1 MEKPPTQP
9 ETIDLIDSDD
19 ESVASTI
26 QTDHGSDEE
35 WLVSAVIAAW
45 KLDGKL
51 LYLIE
56 WEGYD
61 LYEATWE
68 PKENLNDKLIIEW
81 RQTKTRE
88 DFDLYQRIRD
98 WKNAWKT
105 KYDEK
110 FTRHQERNRLR
121 KHRGQEPTSFQHME
135 EWLAWVN
142 KFPDGEEPSK
152 SAASKSSG
160 SAPDHH
166 TDGGT
171 GQQLQSFEKR
181 KLSIASP
188 SEDPSPNSSRR
199 NSTASTHKQTLAQ
212 SSITESSTSHQQAPR
227 RQSSSGSKGNGP
239 LHQKPAATNSLLTS
253 KFGRPKPL
261 KRPDSETNKEQL
273 TARKTQTA
281 SVFTGNVFSGGK
293 TRKKRATLAEVAKDA
308 SKQPKLMKHRYAR
321 IIEKAG
327 RDREGAA
334 PTKMPS
340 DLISLNPAERQMDSI
355 TVASPEAIEA
365 DENGSLN
372 DSASHTQHDGHPPE
386 VTEKPPKPPKPKLKK
401 SISWGGVEETII
413 PNTEEP
419 TSPGTSEPMVIDNWE
434 DSIFIREDSLV
445 SKVKKDDGSPV
456 PTFQDSATEST
467 PQTKTTSRRVRWA
480 EDTPTTNIDTR
491 PPTQTITKN
500 VQFGPGTRE
509 VMLVDF
515 ERYSPQTEQAWP
527 ELLESEPMLVFTH
540 TCMVHDF
547 RDHENTLATE
557 KFGNGSITSKG
568 DPTSLTAAASWL
580 HLRSLGVLFYHPELC
595 VFMHASD
602 QIQPTT
608 ISETPSLQY
617 YLFRPAPHFTSQ
629 SLAPA
634 APPEG
639 LANRDVMP
647 QMTSTV
653 FKRILG
659 FQYQDLL
666 PENAPLTPSKH
677 HFFLAF
683 PPNAGPEGQFVGKW
697 LRTCNPECKILTSF
711 FPGHWRSFLKLEQ
724 GVVILHEEVTWSIR
738 LFPNVRSLL
747 HSASNFQF
755 RLFSKSLQSLS
766 MYSPLDQPS
775 SIGDVVLQ
783 SICGQRKALLVTPS
797 FIVSQPQQVW
807 NFFKWFYKGWHH
819 SRDAI
824 RLVVCAG
831 FDTWL
836 LGVAAEKENKWSSN
850 YKNTQKKE
858 EAYKEIEALYK
869 TWGMARALIE
879 SSTEEQPAF
888 IFAPQSIDGNDEQ
901 SLVNWFGWWTI
912 MNMDQFRK
920 FSVVGS
926 SRKEPKR
933 LSRRFTRPE
942 FSSTTCANPDDVYGI
957 LDRADLSQNQL
968 QEQSSTGQATQQ
980 LPKKLQ
986 LIHSDDAGSFRKF
999 LKELD
1004 DRIQEGEW
1012 TPQKLFHFP
1021 VSYWN
1026 SDMAYDFGDYHNGFA
1041 VYNRCLQYLGEKVHT
1056 RGYYNTGIAFCYTIE
1071 ETWKPGENSENL
1083 DKNRR
1088 PWIAIYRPVE
1098 PFKRPWQAAELLIW
1112 DPIRSGKL
1120 SEDAKVY
1127 EGDLIEAQR
1136 QMIQAARR
1144 ELDEKLPLERV
1155 WVGGLDGRP
1164 DGLTDP
1170 VDITL
1175 HQVQRFME
1183 NLKATVP
1190 APWHSMPLRGWRVV
1204 EPGTAPVGSRL
1215 PSPEPMDIDVASDI
1229 SDTAST
1235 DEELRTVFHP
1245 PRGKQLKRPT
1255 LCKNRLFQHCTNEK
1269 IRGQDRR
1276 AMEYRF
1282 RPTMEWY
1289 GHQVA
1294 EGRGFEH
1301 IRVTTWE
1308 AVFEKYKIDDPKKD

>member
-1 MEKPPTQP
+1 MEESPAQP
-9 ETIDLIDSDD
+9 ETIDLIDSDS

-68 PKENLNDKLIIEW
+68 PKENLNDKLISEW
-81 RQTKTRE
+81 RQTKSRG

-110 FTRHQERNRLR
+110 LKRHQERNRLR
-121 KHRGQEPTSFQHME
+121 KQRGQEPTSFRQME

-142 KFPDGEEPSK
+142 KFPDGDESSK
-152 SAASKSSG
+152 HAASKSSG
-160 SAPDHH
+160 SVPDNHP
-166 TDGGT
+166 DGGT
-171 GQQLQSFEKR
+171 EQQLQSLERR
-181 KLSIASP
+181 KLSTASLSEDHSP
-188 SEDPSPNSSRR
+188 SSSRR

-212 SSITESSTSHQQAPR
+212 SSITGSSTGHQQAPR
-227 RQSSSGSKGNGP
+227 KQLSSGSKGNGP
-239 LHQKPAATNSLLTS
+239 LHQKPTGTNSLLTS

-261 KRPDSETNKEQL
+261 KRPDSETNKERL

-308 SKQPKLMKHRYAR
+308 TKQPKLMKHRYAR

-334 PTKMPS
+334 PTRMPS
-340 DLISLNPAERQMDSI
+340 DLISLNPAERNMDSI
-355 TVASPEAIEA
+355 TVASPEAMET
-365 DENGSLN
+365 DENVSLT
-372 DSASHTQHDGHPPE
+372 DASHTQHDRHPAE
-386 VTEKPPKPPKPKLKK
+386 ATEKHPKPKLKK
-401 SISWGGVEETII
+401 SISWGAVKETII

-419 TSPGTSEPMVIDNWE
+419 SSPDTEEPMVIDNWE
-434 DSIFIREDSLV
+434 ESIFIREESLLAT
-445 SKVKKDDGSPV
+445 VKTDEGSPM
-456 PTFQDSATEST
+456 PTTQDSATEPT
-467 PQTKTTSRRVRWA
+467 PQTKTSSRRVRWA
-480 EDTPTTNIDTR
+480 EDTPIINVDTH
-491 PPTQTITKN
+491 PPTQTITKD

-509 VMLVDF
+509 AMSIIF
-515 ERYSPQTEQAWP
+515 ERHSSQTEQAWP
-527 ELLESEPMLVFTH
+527 DFLENEPMLVFTY

-547 RDHENTLATE
+547 RDNENTLAVE
-557 KFGNGSITSKG
+557 KFGNGSVTSKG
-568 DPTSLTAAASWL
+568 DSTSLTAVANWL
-580 HLRSLGVLFYHPELC
+580 RLRFLGVLCYNSELC

-602 QIQPTT
+602 QTQPTT
-608 ISETPSLQY
+608 VSGIPLLQY
-617 YLFRPAPHFTSQ
+617 YLFRPAPHFTGQ

-639 LANRDVMP
+639 LASRDVMP

-653 FKRILG
+653 FNRILG

-697 LRTCNPECKILTSF
+697 LRRCNPECKILTSF

-724 GVVILHEEVTWSIR
+724 GVVILHEEAIWSVR

-755 RLFSKSLQSLS
+755 RLLSKSLQSSS

-775 SIGDVVLQ
+775 GIGSVVLR

-836 LGVAAEKENKWSSN
+836 LGVAAEKDDKWSSS
-850 YKNTQKKE
+850 YGNTQKKE
-858 EAYKEIEALYK
+858 EAQKEIEALYK
-869 TWGMARALIE
+869 TWGMVRALIE

-926 SRKEPKR
+926 TGKDPKR
-933 LSRRFTRPE
+933 LRHRFTRPE
-942 FSSTTCANPDDVYGI
+942 FSATTCANPDDVYGI
-957 LDRADLSQNQL
+957 LDRADSSQNQL
-968 QEQSSTGQATQQ
+968 QEQSSTVQATHQSS
-980 LPKKLQ
+980 KKLQ

-999 LKELD
+999 LKDLD

-1012 TPQKLFHFP
+1012 TPQKLYHLP

-1026 SDMAYDFGDYHNGFA
+1026 ADMAYDFGDYHNGFA
-1041 VYNRCLQYLGEKVHT
+1041 VYRRCLQYLGEKVHT
-1056 RGYYNTGIAFCYTIE
+1056 RGYYNTGIAFCYTTE
-1071 ETWKPGENSENL
+1071 GTWKPGGNSENL
-1083 DKNRR
+1083 ESRR
-1088 PWIAIYRPVE
+1088 PWIVIYRPVE
-1098 PFKRPWQAAELLIW
+1098 PFKKPWHATELLIW

-1120 SEDAKVY
+1120 SENAQVY
-1127 EGDLIEAQR
+1127 EGDLIESQR
-1136 QMIQAARR
+1136 QMIEIARK

-1170 VDITL
+1170 IDITL
-1175 HQVQRFME
+1175 HQIQRFME

-1190 APWHSMPLRGWRVV
+1190 APWHSMPLSGWRVV
-1204 EPGTAPVGSRL
+1204 EPGTAPVGSRP
-1215 PSPEPMDIDVASDI
+1215 PSPEPMDIDSVSDI
-1229 SDTAST
+1229 SDVANTT

-1255 LCKNRLFQHCTNEK
+1255 LCKNRLFQHCTNER
-1269 IRGQDRR
+1269 IRGHDRR